1 MLSKKLLKL
10 YGIALTVMLCMG
22 PDAATTENLKTVAGR
37 VIESFDNV
45 AKLISAAAY
54 VAGMGFAVGAIAKFK
69 QHKENP
75 TQIPLSQPVVFL
87 LVGVC
92 LMFAPS
98 IFSVGG
104 ATLFG
109 SSATKGGVGGIS
121 SF

>member
-1 MLSKKLLKL
+1 MMLSKKLLKL
-10 YGIALTVMLCMG
+10 SCIALTVILCLG
-22 PDAATTENLKTVAGR
+22 ASDNLGNIAANVTQTFDKVAL
-37 VIESFDNV
+37 
-45 AKLISAAAY
+45 LISSAAY
-54 VAGMGFAVGAIAKFK
+54 VAGMGFSVGAIAKFK

-87 LVGVC
+87 MVGIC

-104 ATLFG
+104 KTLFG
-109 SSATKGGVGGIS
+109 DNATKGGVTGIS